1 MKCLRGCFAI
11 MEIFIKNMGW
21 KMTDCYFYDERFIF
35 SGIGLGFRDLF
46 DLANGERSFDS
57 DGKRVTI

>member
-1 MKCLRGCFAI
+1 